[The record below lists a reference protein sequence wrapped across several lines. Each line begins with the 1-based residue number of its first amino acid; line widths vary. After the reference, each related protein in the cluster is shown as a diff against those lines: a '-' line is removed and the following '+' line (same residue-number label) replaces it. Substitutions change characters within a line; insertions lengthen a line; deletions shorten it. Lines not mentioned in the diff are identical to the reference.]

1 MQRVIKILFINL
13 KWEGWGQR
21 REEKALPY
29 NLSSYDNIEFL
40 FPEVQITAGEKT
52 GNPEYLAVLEVAEPL
67 NTDRCINIT

>member
-1 MQRVIKILFINL
+1 M
-13 KWEGWGQR
+13 G
-21 REEKALPY
+21 EKALPY

-67 NTDRCINIT
+67 NTDRYINIT